1 MDQQPNDSK
10 YKLWQG
16 LSEKKLYTKSYD
28 DFEKQFS
35 TERAVTGLYDALS
48 ARKLYTKT
56 KDDFNNQFFG
66 VKGAIA
72 DKKENID
79 QKPVK
84 KEEPYNFEKS
94 FLYNIGADEWQG
106 SAGSMKPT
114 PMEYMEAEAKKGKP
128 SELVYKAP
136 TGPRDIKTQADFKE
150 SQASFEKFTEKR
162 LRVKGVNF
170 KKGDANYKKEQQLI
184 LNDIKNADI
193 FSYIDNNGNI
203 DFARSVGFG
212 KQFLNSFVGSVAN
225 VFKATKVN
233 TISDPRELAD
243 YANEEEKNQI
253 VEKGSEIAAIAGG
266 LPKLVGEVA
275 LGTAYGG
282 PTGGASLVASDA
294 YWTGISEKRLELY
307 YNKRNEL
314 IDKGMDKTEAEYKA
328 AAQAMED
335 APLAAV
341 PTAITN
347 YVMASMG
354 GTGKSITPLSESR
367 EAFKKYILQPTKV
380 ATLGAVQPLTEY
392 GIESLQGYDVTF
404 EDAVSKMGKGF
415 VDFGLMDLGMHVI
428 MNPGKFAKAVTS
440 SAKEYLSNV
449 PKEIIQPMTTKYG
462 EQGQSV
468 IANLE
473 AYNKAREKVAPYMP
487 QDLVQHVAG
496 LQEAIDNKT
505 ATIKRL
511 VADETTPQSIIATE
525 QQKLQELKNRQ
536 QGIIETGKPSEFEL
550 DEKTGEPVG
559 EVAVTSPTEV
569 KYTQTE
575 EGMAIDKQAK
585 DMGYDNVNH
594 AINSVNEALGT
605 KYKTFQEIKPEEFEQ
620 VNDIRNHNKAFE
632 ETVKGTEYETKG
644 GDTKPSGEA
653 TTGTT
658 GEILSEPTAE
668 TGRLKSATPEERAV
682 FDEWKSRTY
691 KSESEIDAAY
701 ERSGLREYGQSRED
715 FLIGQYCK

>member
-35 TERAVTGLYDALS
+35 TEKAVGGLYDALS
-48 ARKLYTKT
+48 TRKLYTKT

-66 VKGAIA
+66 VKNTIA
-72 DKKENID
+72 DKKEDIS
-79 QKPVK
+79 QTSVK

-106 SAGSMKPT
+106 SVGRIKPT
-114 PMEYMEAEAKKGKP
+114 PMQYMEAEAKKTKP
-128 SELVYKAP
+128 SEAIYKAP
-136 TGPRDIKTQADFKE
+136 TGPRDIKTQADLKE
-150 SQASFEKFTEKR
+150 SEASFEKFTEKR
-162 LRVKGVNF
+162 LRVKGVQF

-193 FSYIDNNGNI
+193 FSYIDDNGNI

-243 YANEEEKNQI
+243 YANEEEQNQI
-253 VEKGSEIAAIAGG
+253 VEKGSEIATIAGG

-275 LGTAYGG
+275 LGTTFGG

-294 YWTGISEKRLELY
+294 YWVGMSEKRLELY

-314 IDKGMDKTEAEYKA
+314 IDKGMDKIEAEYKA
-328 AAQAMED
+328 AASAMED
-335 APLAAV
+335 APMAAV

-347 YVMASMG
+347 YVLASMG
-354 GTGKSITPLSESR
+354 GAGKSITPLSESR

-392 GIESLQGYDVTF
+392 GIESLQGYDVKF
-404 EDAVSKMGKGF
+404 KDAVSKMGKGF

-428 MNPGKFAKAVTS
+428 MNPGKFAKAVAS

-449 PKEIIQPMTTKYG
+449 PKEVIKPMTTKYG
-462 EQGQSV
+462 EQGQS
-468 IANLE
+468 IISNLE
-473 AYNKAREKVAPYMP
+473 SYSKAREKVAPYMP
-487 QDLVQHVAG
+487 QDLVEHVAG

-536 QGIIETGKPSEFEL
+536 QGIIKTGKPNEFEV

-559 EVAVTSPTEV
+559 EVAVIEP

-575 EGMAIDKQAK
+575 EGIAIDKQVK
-585 DMGYDNVNH
+585 DMGYENVDD

-632 ETVKGTEYETKG
+632 ETVKGTEYETKE
-644 GDTKPSGEA
+644 GDIKPSGET

-658 GEILSEPTAE
+658 GEVSAEPPAKIE
-668 TGRLKSATPEERAV
+668 RVESASPEERAA
-682 FDEWKSRTY
+682 FDEWKSRTF

-701 ERSGLREYGQSRED
+701 ERSRLREYGQSRED
-715 FLIGQYCK
+715 FLIGEYCK